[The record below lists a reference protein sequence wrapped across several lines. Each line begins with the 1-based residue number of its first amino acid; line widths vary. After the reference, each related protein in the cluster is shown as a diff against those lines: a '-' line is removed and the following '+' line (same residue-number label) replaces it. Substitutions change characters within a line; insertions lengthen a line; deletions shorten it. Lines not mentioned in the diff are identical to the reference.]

1 MCHTLGM
8 ETEVD
13 RSAADRAALIVI
25 IVRLQATVL
34 EQQRRIA
41 ELPLFPQRGDQAE
54 HFDAEALLAQDHAV
68 QLGWGQTATP
78 TPGAD
83 PLTGVCKG
91 FSGRRMVCDLQV
103 GLGLRP
109 GFRQTRL
116 QRRPLSSKR
125 LSQSMPWR
133 ITLTVRGGRL
143 PGSR

>member
-1 MCHTLGM
+1 M

-41 ELPLFPQRGDQAE
+41 ELALFPQRGDQAE
-54 HFDAEALLAQDHAV
+54 HVDAEALLAQDHAV

-109 GFRQTRL
+109 GFRQ
-116 QRRPLSSKR
+116 QADSAPEA
-125 LSQSMPWR
+125 
-133 ITLTVRGGRL
+133 TLEQHA
-143 PGSR
+143 